1 MPCGWEKEKE
11 EEKGSSE
18 GRDFSFSPSPVRVF
32 LAPRSLSHPQHPT
45 KKLKKKI

>member
-32 LAPRSLSHPQHPT
+32 PSPALFRTRSIPEKNT
-45 KKLKKKI
+45 KKI